1 MPAGLLFFPEI
12 NFFIDP
18 CYKGVYDSFVARSS
32 TSYKSKWKSGQT
44 TVVRVPKVFVPE
56 VKEYARFL
64 DSVHSGES
72 ASPTQFYLPTLE
84 KIDKSKPINISK
96 IVHRSPFRYPGGK
109 TWFIPYL
116 RKWLL
121 AKEPK
126 PSLFIEPFAGG
137 AIRSLT
143 VAFEHWSKHV
153 LFSEIDERIASVWH
167 TILTGQH
174 SWLAEKIVDYDL
186 TIDNVREDLFREEK
200 ADLSLEEKAFCTI
213 LRNRVQRGGILTKGA
228 GLIKNGENGKGIGSR
243 WYPST
248 LAKRIREIGTIAHR
262 LSFEK
267 TDGFNLIERFK
278 NEPDYVFFIDPP
290 YTKAAKRLYDHWEF
304 DHDRLFNE
312 ISRVKGDFLMTYDN
326 TEEIKKLSAKYKLQY
341 AEIAMKNT
349 HHNRMT
355 ELVIGRNLS
364 WLDSES

>member
-1 MPAGLLFFPEI
+1 
-12 NFFIDP
+12 
-18 CYKGVYDSFVARSS
+18 
-32 TSYKSKWKSGQT
+32 
-44 TVVRVPKVFVPE
+44 
-56 VKEYARFL
+56 
-64 DSVHSGES
+64 
-72 ASPTQFYLPTLE
+72 
-84 KIDKSKPINISK
+84 
-96 IVHRSPFRYPGGK
+96 
-109 TWFIPYL
+109 
-116 RKWLL
+116 
-121 AKEPK
+121 
-126 PSLFIEPFAGG
+126 
-137 AIRSLT
+137 LT

-290 YTKAAKRLYDHWEF
+290 YTKAAKRLYDHWEL